1 VTCRQASPVAGAA
14 TSAEDVIVFPKKEKK
29 EMTNSDTLV
38 RTVAGL
44 CMARTHAQQQPV
56 DEVPSIDLEVD
67 INDNPAAIGLGN
79 TSLSSLPSGSII
91 NSA

>member
-1 VTCRQASPVAGAA
+1 MPAGVSCCRSGHVCRGRNCISEERKEGNDKQRYLGAY
-14 TSAEDVIVFPKKEKK
+14 S
-29 EMTNSDTLV
+29 S
-38 RTVAGL
+38 RTR
-44 CMARTHAQQQPV
+44 MARAHAQQQPV